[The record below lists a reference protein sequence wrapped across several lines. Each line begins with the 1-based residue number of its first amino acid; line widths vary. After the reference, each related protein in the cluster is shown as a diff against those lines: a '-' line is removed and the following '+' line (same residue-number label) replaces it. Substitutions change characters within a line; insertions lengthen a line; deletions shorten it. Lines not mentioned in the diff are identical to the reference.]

1 MPPFQ
6 AARELIR
13 RVQTDCAV
21 EIDGNAYSVPWRLI
35 GETVRATVVDG
46 IVRIH
51 HGTHEVAVHPVC
63 VGRRHRVIEPA
74 HFEGE
79 WRSLHTSPVLMKTN
93 YMPGDPKECHQR
105 ALRCTELAERAAD
118 SELKAV
124 LKSLAERW
132 LKMAAELER
141 AQALRDELRT

>member
-1 MPPFQ
+1 MLPFQ

-13 RVQTDCAV
+13 R
-21 EIDGNAYSVPWRLI
+21 
-35 GETVRATVVDG
+35 
-46 IVRIH
+46 
-51 HGTHEVAVHPVC
+51 
-63 VGRRHRVIEPA
+63 
-74 HFEGE
+74 
-79 WRSLHTSPVLMKTN
+79 
-93 YMPGDPKECHQR
+93 
-105 ALRCTELAERAAD
+105 